1 MLFDCGEEVDEVAL
15 PKLLALHHQ
24 TKPNHHHRRHRRL
37 QTIIITKAMHW
48 NIFRHSQI
56 KKPSNLGEKDVWTF
70 PADPPSL
77 RIFTYALTLCTRM
90 WSSLAEVVSP
100 MFAQGLGALSAFY
113 FVRCPP
119 RPCAVYLFAHVCTA
133 QWTLHKHISDMCNNK
148 IVPAKVVSWKREEIT
163 CIVPQASP
171 GLQGAPQILCPH
183 NKSAHQSLVSDA
195 LGLWWYSLC
204 TYVGVLLIQGSLL
217 IFPYLTASRSSTF
230 GVSYFL

>member
-1 MLFDCGEEVDEVAL
+1 MLFDCGEEEVDEVAL

-24 TKPNHHHRRHRRL
+24 TKPNHHHRGHRRL

-113 FVRCPP
+113 HGHVLCTCLHMCVLHSEHCTSTYLTCATIRLCLQRLWAEKGKRSHVSSPKLAHGSKVLYRFFVHKTNLHIKVLCRMPW
-119 RPCAVYLFAHVCTA
+119 VC
-133 QWTLHKHISDMCNNK
+133 DD
-148 IVPAKVVSWKREEIT
+148 
-163 CIVPQASP
+163 
-171 GLQGAPQILCPH
+171 ILCAPM
-183 NKSAHQSLVSDA
+183 
-195 LGLWWYSLC
+195 
-204 TYVGVLLIQGSLL
+204 
-217 IFPYLTASRSSTF
+217 
-230 GVSYFL
+230 